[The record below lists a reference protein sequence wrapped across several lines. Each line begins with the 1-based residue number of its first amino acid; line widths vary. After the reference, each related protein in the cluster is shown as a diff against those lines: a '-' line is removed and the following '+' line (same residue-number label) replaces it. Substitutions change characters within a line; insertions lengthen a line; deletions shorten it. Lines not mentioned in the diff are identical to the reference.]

1 MPTNLNQSQV
11 NKLFGEGEAT
21 IILAHCPE
29 SQKCFWKKKKFTY
42 VASLIETKVTTRI
55 QSELGAG
62 C

>member
-29 SQKCFWKKKKFTY
+29 SQKCFSKKKVHLCSIPHRNKD
-42 VASLIETKVTTRI
+42 R
-55 QSELGAG
+55 
-62 C
+62 

>member
-29 SQKCFWKKKKFTY
+29 SQKCFSKKEFTY
-42 VASLIETKVTTRI
+42 VASLIETKT
-55 QSELGAG
+55 GNN
-62 C
+62 